1 MTSQR
6 FNNPV
11 SCCNPH
17 SQRLSTKKKIM
28 FNSFLFFLNLLR
40 LQLKHVNH
48 LETEIQICEKLCHH
62 GAYESAACTE
72 VRPHPETPHPEQVL

>member
-1 MTSQR
+1 MT
-6 FNNPV
+6 
-11 SCCNPH
+11 C
-17 SQRLSTKKKIM
+17 QRLRTPSTAVTLTHKG
-28 FNSFLFFLNLLR
+28 SVVFFLNLLR

-62 GAYESAACTE
+62 GAYESAACAE